1 MRTSP
6 QGVSLAWH
14 STPTAY
20 CAGFGTICHVLG
32 QVKYSPSQEDVQMK
46 QPMQLRR
53 VMRDSIRIYFAPL
66 TGAFKGIRDELKRV
80 DRDIQHQ
87 RNSETKAKKDVVH

>member
-1 MRTSP
+1 
-6 QGVSLAWH
+6 
-14 STPTAY
+14 
-20 CAGFGTICHVLG
+20 
-32 QVKYSPSQEDVQMK
+32 MK
-46 QPMQLRR
+46 QPMQVRR

-80 DRDIQHQ
+80 DRDIQHR